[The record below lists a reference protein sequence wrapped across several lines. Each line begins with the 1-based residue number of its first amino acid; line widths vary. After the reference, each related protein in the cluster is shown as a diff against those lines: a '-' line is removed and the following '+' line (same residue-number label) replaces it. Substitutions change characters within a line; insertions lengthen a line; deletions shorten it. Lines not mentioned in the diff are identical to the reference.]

1 MGSISPQN
9 FQEHEDLQG
18 NQWFFLGGAIAPII
32 FWLAAKAFPLQ
43 WWIRLIKMPI
53 LIAATGNLPPV
64 TTVNDSRVGLL

>member
-32 FWLAAKAFPLQ
+32 VWLAAKAFPLQ